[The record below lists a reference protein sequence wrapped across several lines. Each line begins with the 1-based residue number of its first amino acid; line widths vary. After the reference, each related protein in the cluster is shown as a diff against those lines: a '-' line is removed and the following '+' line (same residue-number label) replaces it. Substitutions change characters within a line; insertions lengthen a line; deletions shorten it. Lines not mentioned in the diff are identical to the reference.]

1 MLHYLLIIFAFAI
14 LNYEDVTAQEEL
26 KSLEGWFYVD
36 SSGSVYTLSE
46 AAKKPPSFFA
56 TSCIQID
63 KAPLGEGKMIEIR
76 HGTTGNFN
84 GLRIGLGNINKSD
97 YTNDLG
103 EKKHG
108 LVAMLW
114 LYINGNPPQEKQFE
128 VYAGR
133 NIKMD
138 KYLIYV
144 QEIRGGLK
152 GSVKLQVKKEQ

>member
-1 MLHYLLIIFAFAI
+1 MGAPDGKGRQGKRSIGHMINSVKSKFLLFHLSLSFA
-14 LNYEDVTAQEEL
+14 LV
-26 KSLEGWFYVD
+26 
-36 SSGSVYTLSE
+36 
-46 AAKKPPSFFA
+46 FA

-76 HGTTGNFN
+76 HGTTANLGE
-84 GLRIGLGNINKSD
+84 LRIGLGNINKSE

-108 LVAMLW
+108 LVAMLY
-114 LYINGNPPQEKQFE
+114 LFINGNPPQKKQFE

-138 KYLIYV
+138 KYSVYV

-152 GSVKLQVKKEQ
+152 GSIKLQVKKGQ